1 MGEGNRVHI
10 DVDRENHIILV
21 LGFSEDVDRT
31 AVILRN
37 IIDENVEIEEVIRL
51 DKHTM
56 VGCIIGHGGQH
67 IRSLQKEFN
76 VQMRTDGT
84 NHRGTTGSTETAQNV
99 EKYNNSTEQE
109 KLIIRGTSTR
119 VSSAVNRVNELV
131 ANYHASTEMIE
142 MSEDLFSLFLGKK
155 GSRIASLRDKYP
167 DAMIDVDVG
176 SVRVHSINPT
186 TRQAVRDFIE
196 GLIASNHSQTIPMER
211 DMGVLM
217 KGPRGA
223 ETRSLLTTDL
233 GMQYKDLL

>member
-1 MGEGNRVHI
+1 
-10 DVDRENHIILV
+10 VDRENHIILV

-37 IIDENVEIEEVIRL
+37 IIDENVEIEETIML

-84 NHRGTTGSTETAQNV
+84 NHRGTTGSTATTQNV

-131 ANYHASTEMIE
+131 TNY
-142 MSEDLFSLFLGKK
+142 
-155 GSRIASLRDKYP
+155 
-167 DAMIDVDVG
+167 
-176 SVRVHSINPT
+176 SVRDMCSQN
-186 TRQAVRDFIE
+186 TRPSVLDRTWDSVMTELVGHYRAVSS
-196 GLIASNHSQTIPMER
+196 GLSFAYQGVAS
-211 DMGVLM
+211 
-217 KGPRGA
+217 
-223 ETRSLLTTDL
+223 
-233 GMQYKDLL
+233 